1 MNRGS
6 SSNESSGMQMS
17 RRRHKLPLITCTE
30 CGKHTV
36 GEYEVKTDMKGNKGR
51 IFFTCPARKV
61 LYLDNSF
68 VNRKECIK
76 KYNGMNKVF
85 YLTDI
90 LYLFVSLQKRDG
102 SGCPFWYWEEDYE
115 KIVEKQKNKK
125 DKHSE
130 SSPDNAIHD
139 EDTARSASMQVS
151 HDIEQIVK
159 SNFEQLNKTLQNLVT
174 AFWFFIIMYSLL
186 QAVYLFAAIWK

>member
-51 IFFTCPARKV
+51 IFFTCPARK
-61 LYLDNSF
+61 
-68 VNRKECIK
+68 
-76 KYNGMNKVF
+76 
-85 YLTDI
+85 
-90 LYLFVSLQKRDG
+90 RDG

-130 SSPDNAIHD
+130 SSPHLAIHD
-139 EDTARSASMQVS
+139 EDTARSGFMQVS

-159 SNFEQLNKTLQNLVT
+159 SNFEKLNKTLQNLFKV
-174 AFWFFIIMYSLL
+174 FCFLL
-186 QAVYLFAAIWK
+186 LCMPLYKPCICQPPFGSDLLS